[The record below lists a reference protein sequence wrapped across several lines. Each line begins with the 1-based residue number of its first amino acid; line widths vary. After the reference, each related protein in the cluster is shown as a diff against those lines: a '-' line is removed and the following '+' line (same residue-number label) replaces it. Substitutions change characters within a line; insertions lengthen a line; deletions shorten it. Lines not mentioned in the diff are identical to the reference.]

1 MMNPTYW
8 EQWQFKSEKFSCCRA
23 SRIKYSGANCEV
35 FEDDDNASVLVSFLH
50 LFLREGKLIIAWASL
65 TYDTCPKWHEH
76 ASFVKKYGKCDHF
89 PKHETQWTK
98 LFKIHTLSCI
108 RDVWFGRLEASLII
122 FRILIVFIPY
132 FLPQK
137 THPLCI
143 SFLIFPKTRGI
154 PYYFQ
159 NFDSFY
165 P

>member
-1 MMNPTYW
+1 MKFHLSPSLIMMNPTYW
-8 EQWQFKSEKFSCCRA
+8 EQWQFKSEEFSCCRA

-98 LFKIHTLSCI
+98 LFKISCVGFHAAFQCHKRRGVKLSHNS
-108 RDVWFGRLEASLII
+108 FGHQGMSAKETGTVVYNR
-122 FRILIVFIPY
+122 
-132 FLPQK
+132 
-137 THPLCI
+137 T
-143 SFLIFPKTRGI
+143 
-154 PYYFQ
+154 
-159 NFDSFY
+159 
-165 P
+165 